1 MEPFLKQI
9 ATLFANG
16 KELIDTCF
24 VFPNKRSIAF
34 FTEYLKDLLP
44 ENTLMP
50 EMTDIDSLV
59 MSVTKSVVT
68 PRIEQLFILFNC
80 YSKLRKQIFPD
91 TDESTISFDS
101 FITWGEMVLNDFNDV
116 DRYLVDTTQIFRN
129 IKYFKEI
136 AANFLTENQV
146 NIINRYWRD
155 EITFDPEAPM
165 WKHIPHDSKDID
177 TVQNF
182 FSIWVILDKLYHEFN
197 AQLDKQG
204 KTYSGA
210 AYRRAAQILTEQN
223 PSDILHFKK
232 YIFVGFNILSKSE
245 IEIFKALQK
254 VGIADFYWDDASP
267 IFGDAIP
274 DNLSSNPATR
284 FIKEYTKQFPTV
296 GHQLPQQS
304 SDKWPEIKIIGVPS
318 NIGQVKKATQIID
331 TLLPPKKEDFNAIEA
346 RKTAVVLPDETLCI
360 PLVNSLS
367 PKVDKINITMGYSVK
382 NSPVSSLMTN
392 IIRLQSR
399 SRSNTSGLSFY
410 FEDVIALLSHPV
422 LKTAYPEK
430 CDEIIKKIN
439 KESIFHFSKTE
450 LIKLFPEI
458 EPFMI
463 EQTGNLTSLKPMRR
477 MLEALKELAKN
488 DNLSKSFVVSYLS
501 SLDILEKHIEKYN
514 IVLSHDTI
522 YQLLQR
528 LAGGEAVHF
537 RGEPLEGIQIMGLLE
552 TRALDFENLILLS
565 MNEKVF
571 PKTTTIHSFIPADM
585 RAAYEMSTV
594 DHQESIFAYYFYRLL
609 TRCKK
614 VFLIYDTRGGKNSAE
629 MSRYI
634 YQLIYAFPSLK
645 PVIEESAYKLTASAT
660 REIEVKKTP
669 EIMDK
674 LNLYR
679 TDGSGHYLSASS
691 INTYINCPLQFYL
704 KNIGGFAEDDELI
717 DYIDDS
723 LFGTIIHYVFESLYK
738 GESLKSGSA
747 QFNAVRINQIINTK
761 KPLIEHL
768 IVCAFKENYLKQDPK
783 RFQSEGYKTS
793 MLPGEIELLANIINK
808 YIIKILQ
815 TEATWKDFEYFNF
828 KEAEK
833 KIIGH
838 VKFTDKVSF
847 NLKGYIDR
855 VDEIM
860 MPDYDQLPILR
871 LIDYKTGNEP
881 TAITQIEDMF
891 ALPSNNSYAKRAKGM
906 LQLMI
911 YCNAY
916 AHLYNYNK
924 PIVPIIYNFNEM
936 IKNGINLMTLDKEP
950 IVNYQNINDEFL
962 KQLEEVML
970 EMFDPGTPFKQAE
983 DKEHACL
990 YCDFKGICDIASK
1003 KSY

>member
-9 ATLFANG
+9 ATLFAKKDKN
-16 KELIDTCF
+16 LIDTCF

-34 FTEYLKDLLP
+34 FTEYLKELLP

-80 YSKLRKQIFPD
+80 YTKLRKQIFPD
-91 TDESTISFDS
+91 TDESIISFDS
-101 FITWGEMVLNDFNDV
+101 FMTWGEMVLNDFNDV
-116 DRYLVDTTQIFRN
+116 DRYLVDTIQIFRN

-155 EITFDPEAPM
+155 EITFDPDAPM
-165 WKHIPHDSKDID
+165 WRHVPHESKDID

-210 AYRRAAQILTEQN
+210 AYRRAAQILKESF

-254 VGIADFYWDDASP
+254 DGIADFYWDNASP
-267 IFGDAIP
+267 IFGDALP

-284 FIKEYTKQFPTV
+284 YIKEYVKQFPTI
-296 GHQLPQQS
+296 GEPLPYQTF
-304 SDKWPEIKIIGVPS
+304 DKWPEIKIIGVPS
-318 NIGQVKKATQIID
+318 NIGQVKKAAQIID
-331 TLLPPKKEDFNAIEA
+331 ELLPEYKDKFDAIKA

-367 PKVDKINITMGYSVK
+367 DKVEKINITMGYSVK

-399 SRSNTSGLSFY
+399 SRFNTGGLSFY

-422 LKTAYPEK
+422 LKTSYPDK
-430 CDEIIKKIN
+430 CDNIIKHIKDN
-439 KESIFHFSKTE
+439 SIFNISKTD
-450 LIKLFPEI
+450 LIELFPEI
-458 EPFMI
+458 EPFLI
-463 EQTGNLTSLKPMRR
+463 EPTGNLTSLKPVRR
-477 MLEALKELAKN
+477 MLEALKELAKE
-488 DNLSKSFVVSYLS
+488 DNLSKAFVVSYLS
-501 SLDILEKHIEKYN
+501 SLDILEKHIDKYN
-514 IVLSHDTI
+514 LVLTHDTV

-537 RGEPLEGIQIMGLLE
+537 KGEPLEGIQIMGLLE

-585 RAAYEMSTV
+585 RIAYEMSTV

-609 TRCKK
+609 TRCNK
-614 VFLIYDTRGGKNSAE
+614 VFLIYDTRGGNNSAE

-645 PVIEESAYKLTASAT
+645 PEIEENAYKLTASAP
-660 REIEVKKTP
+660 REIEVRKTP
-669 EIMDK
+669 EIMEK
-674 LNLYR
+674 LNLFR
-679 TDGSGHYLSASS
+679 TDGSEKYLSASS

-704 KNIGGFAEDDELI
+704 KNIGGFAEEEDLVN
-717 DYIDDS
+717 YIDDS
-723 LFGTIIHYVFESLYK
+723 HFGTIIHDVFEKLYLE
-738 GESLKSGSA
+738 ESNKSGNNRFDA
-747 QFNAVRINQIINTK
+747 IRINQIKNTK
-761 KPLIEHL
+761 EHLIEHL
-768 IVCAFKENYLKQDPK
+768 VVCAFKEHYLKQNPEN
-783 RFQSEGYKTS
+783 FQSEGYKTS
-793 MLPGEIELLANIINK
+793 ILPGEVGLLAKIVLK
-808 YIIKILQ
+808 YILKILQ
-815 TEATWKDFEYFNF
+815 SEADWKDAEYFNF
-828 KEAEK
+828 KGAEQLIK
-833 KIIGH
+833 GH
-838 VKFTDKVSF
+838 VKFTNKVSL
-847 NLKGYIDR
+847 NIKGYIDR

-860 MPDYDQLPILR
+860 LPQHHQTPVLR
-871 LIDYKTGNEP
+871 LVDYKTGNEM
-881 TAITQIEDMF
+881 TKITGIEDMF
-891 ALPSNNSYAKRAKGM
+891 TLNSNAKRAKGM

-916 AHLYNYNK
+916 AILNKYNK
-924 PIVPIIYNFNEM
+924 PIIPLIFNFNEM
-936 IKNGINLMTLDKEP
+936 IKNGIDLMSNNKQP
-950 IVNYQNINDEFL
+950 ISNYQDINDEFIE
-962 KQLEEVML
+962 KFEEVIL
-970 EMFDPGTPFKQAE
+970 EMFNPDEPFRQAE
-983 DKEHACL
+983 NKDHACH
-990 YCDFKGICDIASK
+990 YCDFKGICDIATK